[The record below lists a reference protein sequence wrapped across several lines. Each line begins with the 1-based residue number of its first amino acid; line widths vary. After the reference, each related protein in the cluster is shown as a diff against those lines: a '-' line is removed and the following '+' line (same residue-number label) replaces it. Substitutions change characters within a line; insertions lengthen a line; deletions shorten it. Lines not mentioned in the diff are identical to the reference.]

1 MFEPDTKDPFALFK
15 AWFADAEA
23 SEAKDPNA
31 MTVATADAA
40 GRPSA
45 RILLLKG
52 VDERGFVFYTN
63 FESRKGGELAV
74 NPFAALCF
82 HWKSLARQVR
92 VEGPI
97 VKVTDAEA
105 DAYFAGR
112 ARLSQTGAWASRQSR
127 PLASRDALLDAVR
140 KTEGQYEGLDIPR
153 PPFWTGARVIPL
165 RIEFWHDGEYRLHDR
180 FVFAR
185 ESEGQDW
192 TITRLNP

>member
-1 MFEPDTKDPFALFK
+1 MFEPNTKDPFELFK
-15 AWFADAEA
+15 AWFSDAE
-23 SEAKDPNA
+23 EAETKDANA
-31 MTVATADAA
+31 MSVATADAA
-40 GRPSA
+40 GRPST
-45 RILLLKG
+45 RILLLKE

-63 FESRKGGELAV
+63 FESRKGNELTV

-105 DAYFAGR
+105 DTYFASR
-112 ARLSQTGAWASRQSR
+112 ARLSQTGAWASQQSR
-127 PLASRDALLDAVR
+127 PLANREALLAVVQ
-140 KTEGQYEGLDIPR
+140 KYENEYEDREIPR
-153 PPFWTGARVIPL
+153 PPYWTGARVIPL
-165 RIEFWHDGEYRLHDR
+165 RIEFWQDGEFRLHDR

-185 ESEGQDW
+185 ASEGQDW

>member
-1 MFEPDTKDPFALFK
+1 MFEPNTNDPFALFE
-15 AWFADAEA
+15 AWFTDAEA
-23 SEAKDPNA
+23 AEDKDPNA

-63 FESRKGGELAV
+63 FESRKGAELTV

-92 VEGPI
+92 IEGPI

-105 DAYFAGR
+105 DAYFSSR
-112 ARLSQTGAWASRQSR
+112 ARVSQTGAWASQQSR
-127 PLASRDALLDAVR
+127 PLASRDTLLKAVE
-140 KTEGQYEGLDIPR
+140 KYETEYKDREIPR
-153 PPFWTGARVIPL
+153 PLYWTGARVIPL
-165 RIEFWHDGEYRLHDR
+165 RIEFWHDGEFRLHDR
-180 FVFAR
+180 FVFTRA
-185 ESEGQDW
+185 SEGQEW
-192 TITRLNP
+192 TVTRLNP